1 MPLKLL
7 YKINKRVRGLC
18 KLISLINGSS
28 ISPSTPPVH
37 LTTAAANESKL
48 GTYLYL
54 SVLYV
59 AGISNSTTEG
69 RRASRQETTRGSASR
84 WRRHTMIPFVAGEV
98 SSTLH
103 VERRHQPSQQSH
115 RKRAHQ
121 VFRYWRLQR
130 LRLFRRV
137 ALELKTVSYCARCA
151 VEDDRRLKVK
161 LTCETH
167 MSASGK
173 SSSRGILGHTEG
185 AYAYDA
191 T

>member
-1 MPLKLL
+1 MVLLYLPRHHRCISPPLRPTRASWAPTSTSLSYMLMASPTPPLKVVELV
-7 YKINKRVRGLC
+7 VR
-18 KLISLINGSS
+18 
-28 ISPSTPPVH
+28 
-37 LTTAAANESKL
+37 
-48 GTYLYL
+48 
-54 SVLYV
+54 
-59 AGISNSTTEG
+59 
-69 RRASRQETTRGSASR
+69 RQLAVQHHDGDD
-84 WRRHTMIPFVAGEV
+84 IPFVAGEV

-103 VERRHQPSQQSH
+103 VERRHQPSQQSP

-130 LRLFRRV
+130 LRLFRRI

-151 VEDDRRLKVK
+151 VEDDRRLKEK

-191 T
+191 TWYSGTRQ